1 MKKIFVFIYL
11 IILITFTLST
21 QSIPEN
27 SKITVAVPM
36 FQNGNQEDSWI
47 PLFIQGQLITDF
59 QNYSD
64 FTVIDRQAACQI
76 LGEQAITEQAAF
88 MNNQNVS
95 IEYATNVNADF
106 LVSVQILKIKESF
119 SLNCSVQNV
128 KDSSTVGKS
137 YSVAN
142 VLESS
147 ITDGTA
153 IHKASYE
160 LLRGLGISESKLADL
175 QLNNNNQA
183 AEVSANYYIAKG
195 INAEQYGGNIIEAM
209 AYYQKAIGSSSVL
222 TESAER
228 LNNLT
233 ENLSNT
239 NLREQAL
246 NEIALQ
252 KKWEKIWRDLNKY
265 IDENCAFVIYS
276 PVSLQMGIVDFE
288 KERVDVLLPVGWKF
302 DPICHDLYTRVYST
316 YMSSNIGNIKNTV
329 IQNSH
334 FSNKDSSNGN
344 IYQFTIYFSLYDK
357 NGNLLGKTN
366 QKVCRVLDSV
376 NGMVVSMLTIKNLN
390 PNKITDKLKVEVQTD
405 INGGTILTVPTTRAE

>member
-1 MKKIFVFIYL
+1 MKKILLFIYL
-11 IILITFTLST
+11 IILMTFSLST

-47 PLFIQGQLITDF
+47 PLFIQGQLTTDF

-137 YSVAN
+137 YSIAN

-160 LLRGLGISESKLADL
+160 LLRGLGISESKLAAL

-183 AEVSANYYIAKG
+183 AEVTANYYTAKG
-195 INAEQYGGNIIEAM
+195 INAEQSGGNIIEAM
-209 AYYQKAIGSSSVL
+209 AYYQKAVGSSSVL

-233 ENLSNT
+233 ENLSNS

-246 NEIALQ
+246 NEIALH

-276 PVSLQMGIVDFE
+276 PVSLQMGNVDFE
-288 KERVDVLLPVGWKF
+288 KERVDMLLPVGWKF

-316 YMSSNIGNIKNTV
+316 YMSSNVGNIKNTV

-344 IYQFTIYFSLYDK
+344 IYQFTIYFSLYDE